1 MSRVVSST
9 THLTTTI
16 SRHGNG
22 IALTAGRS
30 SIIMHQDTLN
40 NLVFQYCGSAQ
51 RKSTSGCI
59 DKTAKALL
67 AVTISSLANNV
78 TWVSPM
84 PHDIDS
90 ILPRADLHIPTF
102 AVSSVVGHS
111 TVLYHWSNLERT
123 ATTKE
128 IFCVRALVLVQI
140 HTFPSDM
147 TDQHF
152 YYLARGGC
160 STSTP
165 PFLRTKKN
173 GTAHGKI
180 YSLDDSPVGCQIRSI
195 REVLTP
201 D

>member
-1 MSRVVSST
+1 MRHHHQANLPIFKRCHQQVRLVVELLPTEAHPGTLKNNCMIYNIENSPERRTMRISRVIFST
-9 THLTTTI
+9 MQLTMHLTTTI

-40 NLVFQYCGSAQ
+40 NLAFQYCGSAQ

-78 TWVSPM
+78 TWASPM

-111 TVLYHWSNLERT
+111 TVLYQ
-123 ATTKE
+123 
-128 IFCVRALVLVQI
+128 LVK
-140 HTFPSDM
+140 S
-147 TDQHF
+147 
-152 YYLARGGC
+152 
-160 STSTP
+160 
-165 PFLRTKKN
+165 
-173 GTAHGKI
+173 
-180 YSLDDSPVGCQIRSI
+180 
-195 REVLTP
+195 
-201 D
+201 